1 MTGMTNVTKLA
12 SEPSGQEFLVFT
24 LGDEEYGIDI
34 LKVQEIRGYDQVT
47 RIANTPAFIKGVT
60 NLRGVIVPIVDL
72 RIKFSQVQ
80 VDVDYNDNTVVIV
93 LNLGQR
99 VVGIVVDGVSD
110 VLSLTAEQ
118 IRPAPEFAV
127 TLSTEYLTG
136 LGALGDRMLILVNI
150 EKLLNSE
157 EMALLDSAASEV
169 A

>member
-72 RIKFSQVQ
+72 RIKFSQV
-80 VDVDYNDNTVVIV
+80 DVDYKARKI
-93 LNLGQR
+93 
-99 VVGIVVDGVSD
+99 I
-110 VLSLTAEQ
+110 
-118 IRPAPEFAV
+118 
-127 TLSTEYLTG
+127 
-136 LGALGDRMLILVNI
+136 
-150 EKLLNSE
+150 
-157 EMALLDSAASEV
+157 
-169 A
+169 

>member
-34 LKVQEIRGYDQVT
+34 LKEQEICGYDQVT

-60 NLRGVIVPIVDL
+60 NLRGVIVLIVDL
-72 RIKFSQVQ
+72 RIKFSQ

>member
-1 MTGMTNVTKLA
+1 MTGLASVSKLA
-12 SEPSGQEFLVFT
+12 GETVGQEFLVFT

-60 NLRGVIVPIVDL
+60 NLRGVIVPIIDL
-72 RIKFSQVQ
+72 RVKFSQQ
-80 VDVDYNDNTVVIV
+80 DVSYNENTVVIV
-93 LNLGQR
+93 LNFSQR

-110 VLSLTAEQ
+110 VLSLSADQ

-136 LGALGDRMLILVNI
+136 LGALDERMLILVDI
-150 EKLLNSE
+150 EKLLSSE
-157 EMALLDSAASEV
+157 EMALVDSVTA
-169 A
+169 

>member
-47 RIANTPAFIKGVT
+47 RIANTRAFIKGVT

-72 RIKFSQVQ
+72 RIKFSQ

>member
-1 MTGMTNVTKLA
+1 MTGMSNVTKLA
-12 SEPSGQEFLVFT
+12 GEPSGQEFLVFT

-34 LKVQEIRGYDQVT
+34 LKVREIRGYDQVT
-47 RIANTPAFIKGVT
+47 RIANTPDFIKGVT

-72 RIKFSQVQ
+72 RVKFCQ
-80 VDVDYNDNTVVIV
+80 VDVEYNDNTVVIV
-93 LNLGQR
+93 LNFGQR

-110 VLSLTAEQ
+110 MLSLAADQ

-136 LGALGDRMLILVNI
+136 LGALGERMLILVNI
-150 EKLLNSE
+150 EKLLNSD
-157 EMALLDSAASEV
+157 EMALLDIAATHV

>member
-72 RIKFSQVQ
+72 RIKFSQV
-80 VDVDYNDNTVVIV
+80 DVDYNDNTVVIV

-99 VVGIVVDGVSD
+99 VGIVVDGVSD
-110 VLSLTAEQ
+110 VLSLTTDQ

>member
-24 LGDEEYGIDI
+24 LGDEEYGIYI
-34 LKVQEIRGYDQVT
+34 PEVEEIRGYGQVA
-47 RIANTPAFIKGVT
+47 RSANTPGFSKGVT

-72 RIKFSQVQ
+72 RIKFSQ

>member
-1 MTGMTNVTKLA
+1 MTNMNAAKKLTDEA
-12 SEPSGQEFLVFT
+12 TGQEFLIFT
-24 LGDEEYGIDI
+24 LGNEEYGIDI

-47 RIANTPAFIKGVT
+47 RIANTPDFIKGVT

-72 RIKFSQVQ
+72 RIKFNQQNVE
-80 VDVDYNDNTVVIV
+80 YNESTVVIV

-110 VLSLTAEQ
+110 VLSLTSDQ
-118 IRPAPEFAV
+118 IRPAPEFSV

-136 LGALGDRMLILVNI
+136 LGAVGDRMIILVNI
-150 EKLLNSE
+150 EKLLSSD
-157 EMALLDSAASEV
+157 EMALVDGTASQI

>member
-47 RIANTPAFIKGVT
+47 RITNTPAFIKGVT

-72 RIKFSQVQ
+72 RIKFSQ

>member
-47 RIANTPAFIKGVT
+47 RIANTPAF
-60 NLRGVIVPIVDL
+60 LRGVIVPIVDL
-72 RIKFSQVQ
+72 RIKFSQ

>member
-34 LKVQEIRGYDQVT
+34 LKVQEILGYDQVT

-72 RIKFSQVQ
+72 RIKFSQ